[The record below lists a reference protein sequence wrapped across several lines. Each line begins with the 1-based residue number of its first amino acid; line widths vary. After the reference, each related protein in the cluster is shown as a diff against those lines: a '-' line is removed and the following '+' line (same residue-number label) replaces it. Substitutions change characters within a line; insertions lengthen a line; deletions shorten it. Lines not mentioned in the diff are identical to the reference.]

1 MFAPVNLCTP
11 IIIPLLNNNDSLY
24 CYPPTTREDSGDQ
37 AKPVELA
44 SRRDV
49 DKIYQI
55 NDLVTDLLLP
65 LSTTNQPTTE
75 ITFHPPQSPQLGP
88 KSLVANN
95 NNWGTKIGNYTTKS
109 NNSCF
114 KHIKSNIYGRTL
126 FRGELLSIYPKWP
139 INWRVITPIHQGS
152 TTASHFTINVAANF
166 VVYIKDNLHLVSSE
180 PVQSPQLIWVA
191 SQEYIQGNDSLDH
204 SSGEEHRNSNMLRVK
219 WPGPIIILYSRHK
232 YYTSA
237 MSLNN

>member
-24 CYPPTTREDSGDQ
+24 CYPPTTREDWGSLVT
-37 AKPVELA
+37 KPVELA

-65 LSTTNQPTTE
+65 LSTTGGANQPTTE

-88 KSLVANN
+88 KSLVANNNNN

-139 INWRVITPIHQGS
+139 INWRVITPIHVQ
-152 TTASHFTINVAANF
+152 VQ
-166 VVYIKDNLHLVSSE
+166 VYLSQPLHNKCCRQFRCL
-180 PVQSPQLIWVA
+180 
-191 SQEYIQGNDSLDH
+191 H
-204 SSGEEHRNSNMLRVK
+204 
-219 WPGPIIILYSRHK
+219 
-232 YYTSA
+232 
-237 MSLNN
+237 